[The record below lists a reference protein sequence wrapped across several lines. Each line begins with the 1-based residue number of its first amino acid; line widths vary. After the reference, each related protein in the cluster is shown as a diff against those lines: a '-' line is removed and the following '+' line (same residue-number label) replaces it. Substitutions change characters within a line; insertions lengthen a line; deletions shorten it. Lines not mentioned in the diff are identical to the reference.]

1 MEGIWMK
8 NNEEK
13 ITTIYYIR
21 HSVKLSN
28 NMINTYM
35 TNQSKLLQ
43 NEKIVLSV
51 NEREELNC
59 LVMKKNF
66 KI

>member
-1 MEGIWMK
+1 MK

-43 NEKIVLSV
+43 MKKLYLVLM
-51 NEREELNC
+51 EREELNC

>member
-1 MEGIWMK
+1 MK
-8 NNEEK
+8 NNEVK

-35 TNQSKLLQ
+35 TNQSKLLK

-51 NEREELNC
+51 NGERRAELLSNEEELQ
-59 LVMKKNF
+59 
-66 KI
+66 I